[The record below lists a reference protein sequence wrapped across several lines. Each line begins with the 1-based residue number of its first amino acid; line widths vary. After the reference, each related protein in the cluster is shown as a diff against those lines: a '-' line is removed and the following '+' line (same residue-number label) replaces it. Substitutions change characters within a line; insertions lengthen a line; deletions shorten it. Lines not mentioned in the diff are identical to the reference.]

1 MATRDRRPSTSPCSS
16 PIALRNGIAGVGA
29 ANGIGTIAESLELQP
44 GASAR
49 AWLRAHALG
58 LIALAVIVGCSL
70 LLVIIAADRPS
81 IVASSTRADFFPGWM
96 AGPLGGLWPGLTRSE
111 TVLKIAFTAILAAM
125 YACYA
130 LGMKRISALGGRWV
144 IGAILAVQLIFFLS
158 PPLTLTDV
166 FNYINYARM
175 DVVHNLNPYATLPA
189 LEPHSDPAF
198 VLSNWHDLLSP
209 YGPLFTIFAF
219 AVAPLGVAAAFW
231 VAKGAIALLTL
242 GMLAL
247 VWRCACLLDR
257 DPVQAVVFVGLN
269 PIVLIWGLGGDH
281 NDVFMVFFI
290 MLASWLLL
298 RAGGRQAGESEDVGE
313 PVGSLGRLSRMRSLL
328 WPLAINELAAG
339 VSLAAALFVK
349 ASGAIV
355 VPVFIAALLKTPRR
369 ATQALLGLVLG
380 ALALAA
386 LSYAVFGPHV
396 PSDVT
401 QGSLVTGLSP
411 PNLLGLA
418 LGLGGETEALRKVVA
433 LALITAVAACCL
445 LAWRRREFI
454 TASGWATLALLVTL
468 AWVLPWYILW
478 ALPLVALSS
487 SRKLR
492 IAMIAFSVYL
502 ALAWVPTIGAITKAI
517 GLRPEKT
524 PLAQQHQRV
533 IRELIN

>member
-1 MATRDRRPSTSPCSS
+1 MATRARRPSTSARSS
-16 PIALRNGIAGVGA
+16 SITLRDGIAGAGA
-29 ANGIGTIAESLELQP
+29 AHQIGAIAESLELQP
-44 GASAR
+44 GASVR
-49 AWLRAHALG
+49 AWLREHALG
-58 LIALAVIVGCSL
+58 LLALAVILSCSL

-81 IVASSTRADFFPGWM
+81 IVSSSTRADFFPGWM
-96 AGPLGGLWPGLTRSE
+96 AGPLGGLWPSLTRSE
-111 TVLKIAFTAILAAM
+111 TALKIAFTAILAAM
-125 YACYA
+125 YGCYA
-130 LGMKRISALGGRWV
+130 LGMKRISALGARWV
-144 IGAILAVQLIFFLS
+144 IGAVLAVQLIFFLS

-175 DVVHNLNPYATLPA
+175 DVIHNLNPYATLPA

-198 VLSNWHDLLSP
+198 ALSNWHDLLSP

-247 VWRCACLLDR
+247 LWRCARLLDR

-290 MLASWLLL
+290 MLACWLLL
-298 RAGGRQAGESEDVGE
+298 RSRSSMKADGGRSSWLM
-313 PVGSLGRLSRMRSLL
+313 PLS
-328 WPLAINELAAG
+328 INELAAG
-339 VSLAAALFVK
+339 ASLAAAVFVK

-355 VPVFIAALLKTPRR
+355 VPVFIAALLKEPRR
-369 ATQALLGLVLG
+369 AAQALLGLMLG
-380 ALALAA
+380 GLALAA

-433 LALITAVAACCL
+433 LALIVAVAACCL
-445 LAWRRREFI
+445 IAWRRSDFI
-454 TASGWATLALLVTL
+454 TPSGWVTLALLITL

-478 ALPLVALSS
+478 ALPLVALSG

-492 IAMIAFSVYL
+492 VAMIAFSVYL
-502 ALAWVPTIGAITKAI
+502 ALAWVPTIGAITKTI

-524 PLAQQHQRV
+524 SLAQQHQRL